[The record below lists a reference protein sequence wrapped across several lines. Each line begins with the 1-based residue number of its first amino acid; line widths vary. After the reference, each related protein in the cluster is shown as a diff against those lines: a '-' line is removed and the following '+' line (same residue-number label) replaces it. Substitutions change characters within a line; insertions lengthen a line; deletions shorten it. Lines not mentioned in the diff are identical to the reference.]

1 MTFDSFLLSNLLLG
15 GELRRAWWHFLA
27 AVGQRERTTEGR
39 LKALLQIP
47 VLPQT
52 VARADQPFGVP
63 PACRYAVYIR
73 CSSVGHA
80 VHHAVN
86 QV

>member
-1 MTFDSFLLSNLLLG
+1 MLSNLLLG
-15 GELRRAWWHFLA
+15 GELRRACGSFLA
-27 AVGQRERTTEGR
+27 AVGLRERTAEGR

-52 VARADQPFGVP
+52 VALADQPFRRAAGLPIRGVH
-63 PACRYAVYIR
+63 
-73 CSSVGHA
+73 SMQLVGHA